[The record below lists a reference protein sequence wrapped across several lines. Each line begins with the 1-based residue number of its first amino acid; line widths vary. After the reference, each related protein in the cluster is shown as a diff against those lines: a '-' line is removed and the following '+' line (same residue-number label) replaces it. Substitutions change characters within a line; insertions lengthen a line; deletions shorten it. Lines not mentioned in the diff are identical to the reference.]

1 MVCVYVSQ
9 DAANLVALANGGPA
23 DKRSLQKLSLRHCN
37 RLSDACAA
45 LVLEVLMTA
54 AKEKQASSI
63 CGPNGSGGRY
73 NSGSTLALALDLRD
87 TRATPGPASA
97 RIEAQS
103 KGLLKISVTGAEH

>member
-54 AKEKQASSI
+54 AREKKASSI
-63 CGPNGSGGRY
+63 CGPNGRY
-73 NSGSTLALALDLRD
+73 NSGTLALALDLRD

-103 KGLLKISVTGAEH
+103 GGLLKISGTGAEH

>member
-54 AKEKQASSI
+54 AREKKASSI

-73 NSGSTLALALDLRD
+73 NSGTLALALDLRD

>member
-54 AKEKQASSI
+54 AREKKASSI
-63 CGPNGSGGRY
+63 CGPNGSGSRY
-73 NSGSTLALALDLRD
+73 NSGTLALALDLRD

-103 KGLLKISVTGAEH
+103 GGLLKISGTGAEH

>member
-54 AKEKQASSI
+54 AREKKASSI
-63 CGPNGSGGRY
+63 CGPNGSGSRY
-73 NSGSTLALALDLRD
+73 ISGTLALALDLRD

-103 KGLLKISVTGAEH
+103 GGLLKISVTGAEH